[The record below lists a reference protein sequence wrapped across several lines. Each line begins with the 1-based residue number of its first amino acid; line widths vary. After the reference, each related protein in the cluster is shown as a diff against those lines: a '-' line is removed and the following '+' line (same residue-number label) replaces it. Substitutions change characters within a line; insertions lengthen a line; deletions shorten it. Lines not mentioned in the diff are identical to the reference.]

1 MSKNL
6 FSKQS
11 CIPHTKFAE
20 ITFLQGNFLGKELRN
35 YIVDIMIFTSHFF
48 LGVADAKSWLELYN
62 LRPSIKVAAKVAN
75 RQKLM
80 ELLNN
85 VLAHSASV
93 HVQIFLIVIV
103 KMFNLRKCFQPLQ
116 NLVNF
121 QVVMAR
127 QEWYYAL
134 ENFQAK

>member
-1 MSKNL
+1 
-6 FSKQS
+6 
-11 CIPHTKFAE
+11 
-20 ITFLQGNFLGKELRN
+20 
-35 YIVDIMIFTSHFF
+35 MIFTSHFF

-75 RQKLM
+75 GQKLM

-93 HVQIFLIVIV
+93 LVQRFLIVIV
-103 KMFNLRKCFQPLQ
+103 KIFNLRKCFQPLQ

-134 ENFQAK
+134 